1 MPPSSLQS
9 ARGVRDVL
17 PAERTAWDLVERAA
31 HRVARAFGYQE
42 IEVPIIEPLEL
53 IERGVGGDTDVVR
66 KEIYLVHSRA
76 EPDSRLV
83 LRPEATAGIV
93 RAYFQ
98 NRLDAEPQPQRLYTL
113 GPMFRHDRP
122 QAGRYRE
129 FHQFDLEAFGSG
141 AAALDAEVIEIA
153 VSWLTEL
160 GLSNFTVELNSI
172 GDAACRPRYLERLK
186 AYYRPLKERLDAECQ
201 RRLEVNPLRLLD
213 CKAPQCQ
220 SLKVNAPRIVD
231 HLCPACGE
239 AFSEVRRL
247 LDASGVEYRLN
258 PYLVRGLDY
267 YTRTVFEVSHEALG
281 GAQNS
286 LGGGGRYDGL
296 AATLGYPD
304 TPATGFAAGLERVIL
319 ALERQRLMPSPLPP
333 AELMVL
339 PDGENLAVAAANV
352 ARIVRRSAR
361 VAVDYSTRSLRAKM
375 RAAHRAG
382 YPWVAIMNPAEAGRE
397 VVQLRHMASGE
408 QREVA
413 WRDLPG
419 ALRASEE
426 AVSSGGAVPALDPA
440 AGGSGTRT

>member
-17 PAERTAWDLVERAA
+17 PPERATWDLVERAA
-31 HRVARAFGYQE
+31 RRVARGFGYQE

-53 IERGVGGDTDVVR
+53 VERGIGGDTDVVS

-83 LRPEATAGIV
+83 LRPEATAGVV

-141 AAALDAEVIEIA
+141 AAALDAEVIEVA
-153 VSWLTEL
+153 VSWLAAL
-160 GLSNFTVELNSI
+160 GVRGFTVELNSI
-172 GDAACRPRYLERLK
+172 GDAACRPRYLERLR
-186 AYYRPLKERLDAECQ
+186 AYYRPLRERLDPECQ

-220 SLKVNAPRIVD
+220 PLKANAPRIAD
-231 HLCPACGE
+231 HLCPACQE

-247 LDASGVEYRLN
+247 LDAGGIEYRLN

-281 GAQNS
+281 GAQSS

-296 AATLGYPD
+296 AAALGYAD

-319 ALERQRLMPSPLPP
+319 VLERQRLAPPPSPP
-333 AELMVL
+333 AELAVL
-339 PDGENLAVAAANV
+339 PDGEGLAGAAASV
-352 ARIVRRSAR
+352 GRIARRSVR

-382 YPWVAIMNPAEAGRE
+382 YPWVAIMNSAEANRE
-397 VVQLRHMASGE
+397 VVQLRHMASGD

-413 WRDLPG
+413 WRDLPDV
-419 ALRASEE
+419 LRAPR
-426 AVSSGGAVPALDPA
+426 GGASPEAPTPALDPA
-440 AGGSGTRT
+440 ARDGGVEA